1 MTQKE
6 NPSKSWFRRR
16 WSDVLIGIFIILML
30 FPQTRTPIMVFVQ
43 RTIAFGPS
51 ISRTDEQAEDYNWN
65 MYSLEGDPVSFN
77 DAKGEVVLLNFW
89 ATWCPPCIAEMP
101 YLQNLYNDYGEKVKF
116 FFVTD
121 EDPQKISA
129 FMEKHQY
136 DLPVQINQQLPPR
149 PFEAKAL
156 PTTYVLGK
164 NGDIHIKKTGSAKWD
179 SKKVRNLLDD
189 LLKE

>member
-51 ISRTDEQAEDYNWN
+51 TSRTDEQAEDYNWN